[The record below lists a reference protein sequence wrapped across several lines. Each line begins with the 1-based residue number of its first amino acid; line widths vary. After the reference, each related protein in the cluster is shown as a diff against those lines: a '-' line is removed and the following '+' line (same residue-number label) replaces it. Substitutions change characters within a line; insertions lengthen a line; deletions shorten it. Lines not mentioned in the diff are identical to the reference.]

1 LKQLKEFMRQKA
13 KEKKF
18 PAETINKIKTALE

>member
-1 LKQLKEFMRQKA
+1 LKQVKEFVRQKA

-18 PAETINKIKTALE
+18 PAETLNKLKTALE